1 MKSRHGRP
9 TASSVSSTVV
19 RYSDHRLVR
28 VFMLLKEFN
37 IRFNGT
43 ITGHGAVAAV
53 CVILLL
59 MQAVAFRVSGAEQ
72 LRITLDDAI
81 ARARVSSVDAA
92 VALNEL
98 RTAYWEYRT
107 YRADLLPELNFT
119 ANIPSYRKQ
128 YTAYMDSE
136 GSYSFVRNNY
146 IQMNGELSVRQKIW
160 LTGGELAVN
169 SSIDFFRQLDGS
181 RYNRFMS
188 IPVALTL
195 NQPIFGVNSV
205 KWSRRIEPVRYAE
218 AKAQFLSATENVAL
232 LAISSYFNLL
242 MARENLEIAR
252 QNLENATRLYDVAC
266 EKRTMGQISENDLL
280 QMELNLLNARSKV
293 TDCESNYKNN
303 MFSLRSFLDLGEDV
317 EIIPEV
323 PSRIPLIDVTYA
335 DALDRALTN
344 NKFARN
350 LRRRQLEADY
360 EVAKAKGAMRQ
371 ISLFAQ
377 IGYTGADHTI
387 REAYSGLK
395 DNQVVEVGFS
405 IPILDWGKRRGRV
418 KVAESN
424 RQVVESRLRQESQ
437 NFSQDI
443 FILVERFCN
452 QQQQLIIA
460 DRAAA
465 IAQRRYD
472 TNVETY
478 LIGRISTLDLNDSQ
492 VTKDQS
498 RQEYVNELFRY
509 WYYFYQLRSLTLW
522 DYENG
527 TGIDADIDR
536 IIKN

>member
-1 MKSRHGRP
+1 
-9 TASSVSSTVV
+9 
-19 RYSDHRLVR
+19 
-28 VFMLLKEFN
+28 MLLKEFN